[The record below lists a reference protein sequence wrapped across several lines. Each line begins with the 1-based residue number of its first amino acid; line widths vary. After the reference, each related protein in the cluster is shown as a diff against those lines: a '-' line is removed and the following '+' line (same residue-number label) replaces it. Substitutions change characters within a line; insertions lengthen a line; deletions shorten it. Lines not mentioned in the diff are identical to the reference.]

1 MIKKHLHHFS
11 RGLVIGFEILGGLAL
26 FAFVAWLALILRLS
40 QGPLDVDFLTINI
53 DKSFNKQQS
62 DFKVSVGSTMLTW
75 GGAGQHFIFDM
86 NRVQIAR
93 TDGTPVLAVNKIG
106 VQLSK
111 RHLIFGE
118 LIPRVIRIYGP
129 ALRIVHGEDGHFT
142 LNVND
147 AEPAAAAAVGS
158 VQASP
163 AIPDNT
169 TPDKKNSQ
177 MEFIKDLLGQMKDS
191 DRSTLLGGL
200 DEVSVSDAAL
210 LYEDKVLNVQWKS
223 GRSNI
228 VIDRV
233 TGGLAVDTLVNIA
246 QNATH
251 VATIRGNFR
260 YSWLTRNSSGTV
272 TFTNFNPA
280 LVAQQS
286 ATLKTL
292 AGMDMPL
299 KGTLSLSLDP
309 DFNPGYGRFALG
321 ADPGKFS
328 APDIYPEPIPIKTLY
343 VQGKFNFPTGEMALE
358 QLTADLDGPKIT
370 ATGSIVQQAAGHA
383 ITVNATLE
391 DMPLDKLKTYWPA
404 SLTPDPR
411 AWITGHLSAGTATK
425 ATLDLALLSPH
436 VCTSSCANPW
446 NDFAAPQVQKVS
458 GQIDFN
464 NIKVDYFP
472 PLMPVTKVKGKATY
486 DQKSFNLD
494 IASGELGDMQVTGS
508 KIAITD
514 LDVAN
519 EKVHSRINV
528 DVSLK
533 GPLKTAMKMLNSPP
547 LQYPEK
553 LGLQAGDVMGDA
565 KIDVNFKFPLYAKL
579 TLVDLK
585 VTAKAQLDNVL
596 LKGAVAGMSLAGGPM
611 VLSLHDNA
619 LDVSGKGT
627 LGAMPVTF
635 DWLRN
640 FSSTAAVATKVDA
653 SLPLDAAALKT
664 FGMPDE
670 LKVTGMVPAKVIYT
684 VGNDDKASLLFKG
697 DITPAGFTLPVAGY
711 EKIAGT
717 TGTLDMSLQFK
728 DGQLTKISGLDL
740 KTDKAQLKG
749 DMTFLSDGKT
759 LKTANFSQVKL
770 NNNDISLVVE
780 SHGSDGY
787 DVNATGAQFDASA
800 YFTENPAPNSDTEAA
815 KKTPPVSLAMNV
827 DRFITGKDK
836 SISRLQLTMKR
847 NMWNR
852 LDQLSVDGIAGG
864 QPLKLRYMPTA
875 QGHTLN
881 LEADNAGAALS
892 TFNISEGVRG
902 GKLVINGL
910 PNPQDAGKRNM
921 HGTVMMTDFS
931 LANAPILG
939 KVLNALSLGGFLE
952 LMNGK
957 GIAFKKMRSD
967 FTFTDAGQPD
977 TPQNVRLITFKNGQ
991 TSGASL
997 GLTFEGKVDNWNN
1010 TLDLSGTIIPVSDLN
1025 KMLAVIPLVGDIL
1038 TGGGKG
1044 IFAATYTVKGPKN
1057 QPTVSVNPLSVLAPG
1072 ILRKLFF
1079 EKND

>member
-26 FAFVAWLALILRLS
+26 LAFIAWLSLIIRLS
-40 QGPLDVDFLTINI
+40 QGPLDVDFLTRNI
-53 DKSFNKQQS
+53 EKSFNKQQNG
-62 DFKVSVGSTMLTW
+62 FKVGIGSTMLTW
-75 GGAGQHFIFDM
+75 GAPGQHFIFEM

-93 TDGTPVLAVNKIG
+93 TDGTPVLVVNKIG

-111 RHLIFGE
+111 RHLIFGG

-147 AEPAAAAAVGS
+147 YETAAAPAAAPIAANS
-158 VQASP
+158 
-163 AIPDNT
+163 T
-169 TPDKKNSQ
+169 DKKTSQ
-177 MEFIKDLLGQMKDS
+177 MEFIKGLLGQMKDGGRES
-191 DRSTLLGGL
+191 LLGGL
-200 DEVSVSDAAL
+200 DEVSVNDAAL
-210 LYEDKVLNVQWKS
+210 FYEDKVLNVQWKS

-228 VIDRV
+228 VFDRI
-233 TGGLAVDTLVNIA
+233 TGGLAIDTLVNIE
-246 QNATH
+246 QDATH
-251 VATIRGNFR
+251 VATIRGDFR
-260 YSWLTRNSSGTV
+260 YSWQTHNSNGTV
-272 TFTNFNPA
+272 TFTNFNPS
-280 LVAQQS
+280 LVAQRS
-286 ATLKTL
+286 AALKTL
-292 AGMDMPL
+292 AGFDMPL
-299 KGTLSLSLDP
+299 KGSISLSLDP

-321 ADPGKFS
+321 TDPGKFS
-328 APDIYPEPIPIKTLY
+328 AADVYPEPIPVKNLY
-343 VQGKFNFPTGEMALE
+343 VQGKFNFPTGEIALE
-358 QLTADLDGPKIT
+358 QLSADLDGPKVTGT
-370 ATGSIVQQAAGHA
+370 ASIVQQASGHA
-383 ITVNATLE
+383 VTVNAVLQ

-404 SLTPDPR
+404 GLTPDPR
-411 AWITGHLSAGTATK
+411 AWVTGHLSAGTATK

-436 VCTSSCANPW
+436 ACTTTCVNPW
-446 NDFAAPQVQKVS
+446 DDFATAQVQKVG

-472 PLMPVTKVKGKATY
+472 PLMPVTKVKGKAIY
-486 DQKSFNLD
+486 DQKSFTLD

-514 LDVAN
+514 LDIQT
-519 EKVHSRINV
+519 EKVHSRIDV

-533 GPLKTAMKMLNSPP
+533 GPLKTAMKLLNSPP
-547 LQYPEK
+547 LQYPDK
-553 LGLQAGDVMGDA
+553 LGLHAGDVAGDA
-565 KIDVNFKFPLYAKL
+565 KVDVNFKFPLYSKL
-579 TLVDLK
+579 KLEDLK
-585 VTAKAQLDNVL
+585 VTAKAEMDNVL
-596 LKGAVAGMSLAGGPM
+596 LKGVVAGLSLAGGPM
-611 VLSLHDNA
+611 ALSLHDNA
-619 LDVSGKGT
+619 LEVSGKGT

-640 FSSTAAVATKVDA
+640 FSPGAAVAAKIGA
-653 SLPLDAAALKT
+653 SLPLDVTVLKT
-664 FGMPDE
+664 FGVPDE
-670 LKVTGMVPAKVIYT
+670 LKVTGIVPATVTYT
-684 VGNDDKASLLFKG
+684 AGNDGKASLLFKG
-697 DITPAGFTLPVAGY
+697 DITPAGFTLPVDGY
-711 EKIAGT
+711 EKTLGAA
-717 TGTLDMSLQFK
+717 GTLDMALQFK
-728 DGQLTKISGLDL
+728 DGQLAKITGLDL
-740 KTDKAQLKG
+740 TTDKAQLKG

-770 NNNDISLVVE
+770 DNNDISLVVD

-787 DVNATGAQFDASA
+787 DVKATGAQFDASA
-800 YFTENPAPNSDTEAA
+800 YFTENPTPNSDAEAA
-815 KKTPPVSLAMNV
+815 KKTPPVTLAMNV
-827 DRFITGKDK
+827 DRFITGEGK
-836 SISRLQLTMKR
+836 SVSKLQLTMKR

-852 LDQLSVDGIAGG
+852 IEQLSVDGIAGG
-864 QPLKLRYMPTA
+864 QPVKLRYTPTA

-902 GKLVINGL
+902 GKLVISGQ
-910 PNPQDAGKRNM
+910 PNPLDLGKRNM
-921 HGTVMMTDFS
+921 HGVFMMTDFS
-931 LANAPILG
+931 LVNAPILG
-939 KVLNALSLGGFLE
+939 KLLNALSLGGFLE

-967 FTFTDAGQPD
+967 FTLTDSGQPD
-977 TPQNVRLITFKNGQ
+977 TGQNVRLITLRNGQ

-1010 TLDLSGTIIPVSDLN
+1010 MLDLSGTIIPISDLN
-1025 KMLAVIPLVGDIL
+1025 KLVGVIPLVGDIL